1 MTPSITGAA
10 KRKRAR
16 LREALEARLAACKL
30 ELHPQKTKIVY
41 CKDANR
47 RGSYPEQAFD
57 FLGYTFRPRR
67 VRNRAGRLFISF
79 APAVSDRAAKAMR
92 QRVRR
97 WQLHHRT
104 DLALDAIAQWARPV
118 VQGWVRYYARFYPS
132 ALRGRLAHAG
142 SLPGALGATQIQAT
156 PGPQQAGLG
165 LAQAGESPPA
175 YPISALGPGID
186 GWTIGAV

>member
-1 MTPSITGAA
+1 MPMTPSITVAA

-97 WQLHHRT
+97 WRLHHRT

-118 VQGWVRYYARFYPS
+118 VQGWVGTTRGFTRPRFAGDSRTLDHYLVRW
-132 ALRGRLAHAG
+132 AQRKYKRLRGHSKRAWDWLKRVKARQPTLFPHWV
-142 SLPGALGATQIQAT
+142 
-156 PGPQQAGLG
+156 
-165 LAQAGESPPA
+165 PA
-175 YPISALGPGID
+175 STVGR
-186 GWTIGAV
+186 